1 MLCKIAGN
9 TRKSN
14 SPRTA
19 CHYLFPIEKNFLQT
33 VNQETEAVST
43 DSAFDIVTIWGV
55 NSEFSASVDYR
66 LYRNCDE
73 EDPVYNYFSIE
84 ASIQIDPASGHTES
98 VRMRCELP
106 HSSDNLTKIWPDSQ
120 SGDAVDCREDY
131 TNDTAAWER
140 TRRSFS
146 PFSAGEALLTC
157 GASWAAQESLEGSVE
172 ESLETGIDLY
182 YDGTV
187 NMGPFGQYPSTAGF
201 AEIPIR
207 FYFQD

>member
-19 CHYLFPIEKNFLQT
+19 CHYLFPIEKKFLQT

-43 DSAFDIVTIWGV
+43 DSAVDIVTIWGV

-84 ASIQIDPASGHTES
+84 ASVQIDPASGH
-98 VRMRCELP
+98 
-106 HSSDNLTKIWPDSQ
+106 
-120 SGDAVDCREDY
+120 
-131 TNDTAAWER
+131 
-140 TRRSFS
+140 
-146 PFSAGEALLTC
+146 
-157 GASWAAQESLEGSVE
+157 
-172 ESLETGIDLY
+172 LETGIDLY